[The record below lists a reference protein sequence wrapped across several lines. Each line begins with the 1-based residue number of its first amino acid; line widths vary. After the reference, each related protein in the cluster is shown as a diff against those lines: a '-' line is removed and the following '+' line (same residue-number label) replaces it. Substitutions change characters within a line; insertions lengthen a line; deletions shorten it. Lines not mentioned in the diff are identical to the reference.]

1 MNWSG
6 RPGSNRRHPA
16 WEAGVLPLNY
26 SRSRPANEV
35 SLSSHTTG
43 NNRLRAESRLRSQT
57 ELRFDQGAPY
67 VLCEKWGQR
76 PCSAVRIPLL
86 HLLLDCISMI
96 VALKDAPKNMPRK
109 SPSASTAD
117 RRSFL
122 QTAVVGGAGAALGS
136 LSPALSTAR
145 ASSAAV
151 SAGSE
156 PAPRAAEVKSFELDE
171 ITISQL
177 QEGIKSGKFTA
188 RSLVEKYA
196 SRIDEIDKRGPAVN
210 GILEL
215 NPDAL
220 AIADAL
226 DQERKAKGARGAL
239 HGIPVLIKDNIDTAD
254 RMMTT
259 AGSLALLG
267 SKPSKDSFVA
277 QRLRAAGGV
286 ILGKTN
292 LSEWANIRSSHS
304 TSGWSGRGGLTKNP
318 YALDRNPCGSSSGTG
333 AGISANL
340 AAVGIGTETD
350 GSIVCPSSANGLAG
364 IKPTVG
370 LVSRSRIIPISHNQ
384 DTAGPMC
391 RTVRD
396 AAILLG
402 ALTGVDP
409 NDKAT
414 VASDGKFFKDDTQF
428 LNADGLKGAR
438 IGVLRKAF
446 GFNPAVDKL
455 MENALEVMKKQG
467 ATLVDPVEIET
478 SGKFGD
484 TEFLGFMYE
493 LKADLNAYLAWL
505 GPNAPVKTLKEI
517 IEFNEKNAAKEMP
530 FFGQENFLKAEEKGP
545 LTTQEYVDAMKKNH
559 ELAAKKGIDATMDKN
574 KLDAIVAPTGGP
586 AWLIDIV
593 NGDSFGGGSSEFAAA
608 AGYPN
613 VNVVAGFSYGLP
625 VGISFFGRA
634 WSEPV
639 LIKLAYAYE
648 QATKFRKAPRFLPHV
663 DR

>member
-1 MNWSG
+1 MNKETQEKRG
-6 RPGSNRRHPA
+6 ADRPG
-16 WEAGVLPLNY
+16 
-26 SRSRPANEV
+26 PANVEE
-35 SLSSHTTG
+35 G
-43 NNRLRAESRLRSQT
+43 IGGKRASGAGGRR
-57 ELRFDQGAPY
+57 RFLQAGLLGGVAAAA
-67 VLCEKWGQR
+67 G
-76 PCSAVRIPLL
+76 PLL
-86 HLLLDCISMI
+86 QP
-96 VALKDAPKNMPRK
+96 V
-109 SPSASTAD
+109 
-117 RRSFL
+117 F
-122 QTAVVGGAGAALGS
+122 G
-136 LSPALSTAR
+136 
-145 ASSAAV
+145 ASSAAAPV
-151 SAGSE
+151 AE
-156 PAPRAAEVKSFELDE
+156 AADVPAFELDE
-171 ITISQL
+171 ITIGEL
-177 QEGIKSGKFTA
+177 QEGMTSGKYSARALAEKYLARIAAIDKSGP
-188 RSLVEKYA
+188 LVNSVIET
-196 SRIDEIDKRGPAVN
+196 
-210 GILEL
+210 

-220 AIADAL
+220 EIAEAL
-226 DQERKAKGARGAL
+226 DKERQEKGPRGQL
-239 HGIPVLIKDNIDTAD
+239 HGIPVLIKDNIATAD

-259 AGSLALLG
+259 AGSLALVG
-267 SKPSKDSFVA
+267 SKPPRDAFVA
-277 QRLRAAGGV
+277 QKLREAGAV

-292 LSEWANIRSSHS
+292 LSEWANIRSNHS
-304 TSGWSGRGGLTKNP
+304 ISGWSGRGGQTRNP

-340 AAVGIGTETD
+340 AVVGIGTETD

-370 LVSRSRIIPISHNQ
+370 LVSRSRIIPISHSQ

-391 RTVRD
+391 RTMRD

-409 NDKAT
+409 DDKAT
-414 VASDGKFFKDDTQF
+414 AASNGKLFKDYTPF
-428 LNADGLKGAR
+428 LNKDGLRGAR

-446 GFNPAVDKL
+446 GFNPAVDKS
-455 MENALEVMKKQG
+455 MEAALDAMKKQG

-478 SGKFGD
+478 SGKFGE

-493 LKADLNAYLAWL
+493 LRADLDAYLAWL

-545 LTTQEYVDAMKKNH
+545 LTTAEYVDAIKKNH
-559 ELAAKKGIDATMDKN
+559 ELAGQEGIDATMDKH

-586 AWLIDIV
+586 AWLTDIV

-613 VNVVAGFSYGLP
+613 VNVTAGFVFGLP

-639 LIKLAYAYE
+639 LIRLAYAFE
-648 QATKFRKAPRFLPHV
+648 QATKLRKAPRFLPHV
-663 DR
+663 EA